1 MSSLMLRCCYV
12 ALGDSFASFR
22 PLTVSLP
29 DDLMTK
35 LEELAAKH
43 KVAAEE
49 LVRLSVE
56 ELVASPEE
64 TFDNIATY
72 VLNKNEKLYKR
83 LAA

>member
-1 MSSLMLRCCYV
+1 MDGARIKT
-12 ALGDSFASFR
+12 

-43 KVAAEE
+43 KVAPEE

>member
-1 MSSLMLRCCYV
+1 MSGTRIMT
-12 ALGDSFASFR
+12 
-22 PLTVSLP
+22 PLIVSLP

-43 KVAAEE
+43 KVAPED

-56 ELVASPEE
+56 ELVASPKE
-64 TFDNIATY
+64 TFDDIVAY
-72 VLNKNEKLYKR
+72 VLNKNQELYKR